1 MAKYKLRLAK
11 PSDAKE
17 IANLHYSIREQGAP
31 GIFAMMGKPFL
42 KKYYK
47 IVLND
52 PNEVVICAENE
63 KGQIVGFNSST
74 LDAKAQMDNLRR
86 KRVQLAFAAFTSILA
101 NPKLI
106 KPLFDRYKSMH
117 TSSPT
122 KYFVSEGVRGEYWAW
137 KAAEKDPVG
146 SVEMNMA
153 YRAVLRALGV
163 KEVFYEVDAGNKKV
177 LVYHKLHK
185 DVIIETINLPD
196 GRERYL
202 MKSDLTR
209 KNTK

>member
-74 LDAKAQMDNLRR
+74 LDAK
-86 KRVQLAFAAFTSILA
+86 V
-101 NPKLI
+101 
-106 KPLFDRYKSMH
+106 LFRSSADGQSEEKKGSTGFRCIYFYPCKSEIDQ
-117 TSSPT
+117 TFIRP
-122 KYFVSEGVRGEYWAW
+122 
-137 KAAEKDPVG
+137 
-146 SVEMNMA
+146 
-153 YRAVLRALGV
+153 
-163 KEVFYEVDAGNKKV
+163 
-177 LVYHKLHK
+177 
-185 DVIIETINLPD
+185 I
-196 GRERYL
+196 
-202 MKSDLTR
+202 
-209 KNTK
+209 

>member
-74 LDAKAQMDNLRR
+74 WMQKRR
-86 KRVQLAFAAFTSILA
+86 WTIC
-101 NPKLI
+101 
-106 KPLFDRYKSMH
+106 
-117 TSSPT
+117 
-122 KYFVSEGVRGEYWAW
+122 GEKGFNW
-137 KAAEKDPVG
+137 P
-146 SVEMNMA
+146 S
-153 YRAVLRALGV
+153 
-163 KEVFYEVDAGNKKV
+163 
-177 LVYHKLHK
+177 LHLLLSLQ
-185 DVIIETINLPD
+185 IRN
-196 GRERYL
+196 
-202 MKSDLTR
+202 
-209 KNTK
+209 

>member
-106 KPLFDRYKSMH
+106 KPLFDINPCTLLPRPNILCRKESGGNIGPGRQPKK
-117 TSSPT
+117 TRSA
-122 KYFVSEGVRGEYWAW
+122 VW
-137 KAAEKDPVG
+137 K
-146 SVEMNMA
+146 
-153 YRAVLRALGV
+153 
-163 KEVFYEVDAGNKKV
+163 
-177 LVYHKLHK
+177 
-185 DVIIETINLPD
+185 
-196 GRERYL
+196 
-202 MKSDLTR
+202 
-209 KNTK
+209 

>member
-137 KAAEKDPVG
+137 KAAEKDPG
-146 SVEMNMA
+146 
-153 YRAVLRALGV
+153 RQC
-163 KEVFYEVDAGNKKV
+163 GNEHGLQSCIKGFGGKRSF
-177 LVYHKLHK
+177 L
-185 DVIIETINLPD
+185 
-196 GRERYL
+196 
-202 MKSDLTR
+202 
-209 KNTK
+209 

>member
-106 KPLFDRYKSMH
+106 KPLFDRYKSMAH
-117 TSSPT
+117 FFPDQIFCVGRSPGGILGL
-122 KYFVSEGVRGEYWAW
+122 EGSRKRPG
-137 KAAEKDPVG
+137 
-146 SVEMNMA
+146 
-153 YRAVLRALGV
+153 RQC
-163 KEVFYEVDAGNKKV
+163 GNEHGLQSCIKGFGGKRSF
-177 LVYHKLHK
+177 L
-185 DVIIETINLPD
+185 
-196 GRERYL
+196 
-202 MKSDLTR
+202 
-209 KNTK
+209 

>member
-74 LDAKAQMDNLRR
+74 LDAKATGFRCIY
-86 KRVQLAFAAFTSILA
+86 FY
-101 NPKLI
+101 PC
-106 KPLFDRYKSMH
+106 KSEIDQ
-117 TSSPT
+117 TFIRP
-122 KYFVSEGVRGEYWAW
+122 
-137 KAAEKDPVG
+137 
-146 SVEMNMA
+146 
-153 YRAVLRALGV
+153 
-163 KEVFYEVDAGNKKV
+163 
-177 LVYHKLHK
+177 
-185 DVIIETINLPD
+185 I
-196 GRERYL
+196 
-202 MKSDLTR
+202 
-209 KNTK
+209 

>member
-74 LDAKAQMDNLRR
+74 LMQKRR
-86 KRVQLAFAAFTSILA
+86 WTIC
-101 NPKLI
+101 
-106 KPLFDRYKSMH
+106 
-117 TSSPT
+117 
-122 KYFVSEGVRGEYWAW
+122 GEKGFNW
-137 KAAEKDPVG
+137 P
-146 SVEMNMA
+146 S
-153 YRAVLRALGV
+153 
-163 KEVFYEVDAGNKKV
+163 
-177 LVYHKLHK
+177 LHLLLSLQ
-185 DVIIETINLPD
+185 IRN
-196 GRERYL
+196 
-202 MKSDLTR
+202 
-209 KNTK
+209 

>member
-31 GIFAMMGKPFL
+31 GIFAMMDKPFL
-42 KKYYK
+42 KRYYK

-86 KRVQLAFAAFTSILA
+86 KRVQLAFAAFTSILS

-106 KPLFDRYKSMH
+106 RPLFDRYKSRPNILPGPLPIQNIW
-117 TSSPT
+117 SG
-122 KYFVSEGVRGEYWAW
+122 KKCAW
-137 KAAEKDPVG
+137 KIFRE
-146 SVEMNMA
+146 
-153 YRAVLRALGV
+153 
-163 KEVFYEVDAGNKKV
+163 F
-177 LVYHKLHK
+177 
-185 DVIIETINLPD
+185 VIIILIFQF
-196 GRERYL
+196 L
-202 MKSDLTR
+202 
-209 KNTK
+209 

>member
-86 KRVQLAFAAFTSILA
+86 KRVQLLSLH
-101 NPKLI
+101 L
-106 KPLFDRYKSMH
+106 LLS
-117 TSSPT
+117 
-122 KYFVSEGVRGEYWAW
+122 
-137 KAAEKDPVG
+137 
-146 SVEMNMA
+146 
-153 YRAVLRALGV
+153 LRIR
-163 KEVFYEVDAGNKKV
+163 N
-177 LVYHKLHK
+177 
-185 DVIIETINLPD
+185 
-196 GRERYL
+196 
-202 MKSDLTR
+202 
-209 KNTK
+209 